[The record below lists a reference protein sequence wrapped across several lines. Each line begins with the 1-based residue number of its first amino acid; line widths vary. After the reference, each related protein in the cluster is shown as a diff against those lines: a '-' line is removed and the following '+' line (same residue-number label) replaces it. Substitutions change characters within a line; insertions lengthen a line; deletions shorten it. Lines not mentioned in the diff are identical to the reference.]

1 MEVADRGTYEFSN
14 SKFFFFTKVTI
25 ENPFMSFYAT
35 QRNFTCHEDSNSV
48 FKMSLYCK
56 L

>member
-1 MEVADRGTYEFSN
+1 MEVAEEVLMSSQTLN
-14 SKFFFFTKVTI
+14 FFFTKVTI
-25 ENPFMSFYAT
+25 ENPFMSFYAI